1 MKNTIGFVTLCEE
14 NNAEEK
20 AMKKFQQEWN
30 SINLAYKI
38 GVFSKEY
45 ARNKYAILY
54 AKTFGVASG
63 IYRELA
69 LVNFEEC
76 FN

>member
-1 MKNTIGFVTLCEE
+1 
-14 NNAEEK
+14 
-20 AMKKFQQEWN
+20 MKKFQQELH
-30 SINLAYKI
+30 SIKLAYKI

-45 ARNKYAILY
+45 ARNKFAILY
-54 AKTFGVASG
+54 ARTFGVYSG
-63 IYRELA
+63 IYREMA